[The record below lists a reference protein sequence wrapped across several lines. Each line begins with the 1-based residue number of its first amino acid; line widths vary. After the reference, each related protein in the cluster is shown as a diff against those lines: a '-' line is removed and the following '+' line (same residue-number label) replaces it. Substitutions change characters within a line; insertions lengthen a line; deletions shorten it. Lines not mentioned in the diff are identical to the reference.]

1 MVFISGLLRWT
12 RLFPSVT
19 LLLSPMSVSGQSVP
33 AKTANLVEKGHALF
47 VATCSGCHGSQAQ
60 GSDHAPALVG
70 NRRLRS
76 RSTEQVRA
84 VIQRGIPSNGMPAF
98 DLPPEQL
105 DALSEF
111 VHSLNSA
118 AADTIVPG
126 DPQRGRAIFFGKG
139 GCGSCDMVSGVGSAT
154 GPDLS
159 SAGTSMTVSELREVL
174 VHPDRSITPG
184 YQLVTVSLRN
194 GSSVHGFAR
203 GRTNFDLQVQDLNG
217 NFHLL
222 QSEDIASVEDEQG
235 SVMKPFAG
243 TAEETQDLVAYLSHL
258 KGQSAATEPP
268 TTPGAS
274 DSGKGVDFTRLLH
287 AQRG

>member
-1 MVFISGLLRWT
+1 
-12 RLFPSVT
+12 
-19 LLLSPMSVSGQSVP
+19 
-33 AKTANLVEKGHALF
+33 
-47 VATCSGCHGSQAQ
+47 
-60 GSDHAPALVG
+60 
-70 NRRLRS
+70 
-76 RSTEQVRA
+76 
-84 VIQRGIPSNGMPAF
+84 MPAF

-126 DPQRGRAIFFGKG
+126 DPQRGRAVFFGKG
-139 GCGSCDMVSGVGSAT
+139 GCGSCHMVSGVGSAT

-159 SAGTSMTVSELREVL
+159 SAGTSMTVSEIREVL
-174 VHPDRSITPG
+174 AHPDRSITPG

-194 GSSVHGFAR
+194 GSSVRGFAR
-203 GRTNFDLQVQDLNG
+203 GRTNFDIQLQDLNG

-243 TAEETQDLVAYLSHL
+243 TAEEMQDLVAYLSHL
-258 KGQSAATEPP
+258 NGAEYTDGSTDA
-268 TTPGAS
+268 PGVVRRSEGRRLCTLTAS
-274 DSGKGVDFTRLLH
+274 SIGRLADL
-287 AQRG
+287 